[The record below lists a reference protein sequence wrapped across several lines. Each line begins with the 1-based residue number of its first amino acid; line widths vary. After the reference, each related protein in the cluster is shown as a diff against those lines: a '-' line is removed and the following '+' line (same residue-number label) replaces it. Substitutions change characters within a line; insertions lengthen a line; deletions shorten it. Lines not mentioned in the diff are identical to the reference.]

1 MTLAALA
8 FALVL
13 LGDALVRMFRAA
25 GDEPELIYFRV
36 SFDELFRLSIQV
48 WVAFVMIGGVVAG
61 AFRS

>member
-1 MTLAALA
+1 MC
-8 FALVL
+8 
-13 LGDALVRMFRAA
+13 RPA

-48 WVAFVMIGGVVAG
+48 WVAFVMIVGVVAG